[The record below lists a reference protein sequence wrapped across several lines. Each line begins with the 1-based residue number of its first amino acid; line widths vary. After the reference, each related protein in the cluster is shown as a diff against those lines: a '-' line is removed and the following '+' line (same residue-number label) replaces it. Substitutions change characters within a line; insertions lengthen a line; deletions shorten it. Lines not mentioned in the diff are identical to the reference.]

1 MVQPRESNP
10 RLPALQSC
18 VLPTELFPPVQSE
31 TQNNVKF
38 QNMDTEILLYG
49 TDEYQPLD
57 ALKSTT
63 TL

>member
-1 MVQPRESNP
+1 MVHTRESNP
-10 RLPALQSC
+10 RPPALQLC
-18 VLPTELFPPVQSE
+18 TLPIELIPPVQSE

-38 QNMDTEILLYG
+38 QNMYAELLLYS

-57 ALKSTT
+57 AIKSNT